1 MRNVKSIV
9 NAHNRKI
16 TTEVATNRKVN
27 CNCNIKANCPLNGNC
42 LTSSCIYVGAISS
55 NLPNHGEKIYA
66 GVSEPAFRSRY
77 GNHKT
82 SFNVRKYEN
91 SSELSKEFWKLKDKG
106 VTPHINWRIIKHCA
120 AYNPVAKRCILCLS
134 EKLYIAEYEGG
145 NLLNKRDEL
154 VSKCRHLNKY
164 MLINH
169 DSQD

>member
-1 MRNVKSIV
+1 MQCYQWLTS
-9 NAHNRKI
+9 
-16 TTEVATNRKVN
+16 VN

-55 NLPNHGEKIYA
+55 NLPNYGEKIYA
-66 GVSEPAFRSRY
+66 GVSEPAFKSRY

-82 SFNVRKYEN
+82 LFNVGKYEN

-106 VTPHINWRIIKHCA
+106 VTQHINWRIIKHCA
-120 AYNPVAKRCILCLS
+120 TCNPVAKRCMLCLS
-134 EKLYIAEYEGG
+134 KRG
-145 NLLNKRDEL
+145 NLLNKWDEL

>member
-1 MRNVKSIV
+1 MWD
-9 NAHNRKI
+9 
-16 TTEVATNRKVN
+16 
-27 CNCNIKANCPLNGNC
+27 
-42 LTSSCIYVGAISS
+42 TSFCQKTAD
-55 NLPNHGEKIYA
+55 K
-66 GVSEPAFRSRY
+66 SRY

-120 AYNPVAKRCILCLS
+120 AYNPVAKRCMLCLS